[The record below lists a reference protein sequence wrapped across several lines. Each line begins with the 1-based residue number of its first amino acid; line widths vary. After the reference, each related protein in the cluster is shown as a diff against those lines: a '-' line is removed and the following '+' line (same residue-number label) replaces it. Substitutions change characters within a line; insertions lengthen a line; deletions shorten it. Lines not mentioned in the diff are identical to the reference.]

1 MQKMAALSNNCVGG
15 APKNDVFLQGK
26 RFSWK
31 KKIQMRLLTF
41 LPKTSK
47 FLQKF
52 NFVRKKVQKELS
64 QLYR

>member
-1 MQKMAALSNNCVGG
+1 MQKMAALSNNCGDG

-26 RFSWK
+26 RFFWK

-41 LPKTSK
+41 LSKTSK

-64 QLYR
+64 Q

>member
-1 MQKMAALSNNCVGG
+1 MTFFTGET
-15 APKNDVFLQGK
+15 F
-26 RFSWK
+26 FWK

-52 NFVRKKVQKELS
+52 NFVREKVQKSFRNYTDEKAVPRS
-64 QLYR
+64 F

>member
-1 MQKMAALSNNCVGG
+1 MQKMTVLSNKCVGR

-26 RFSWK
+26 RFFGR

-41 LPKTSK
+41 LSKTSK